1 MKTYFRLLA
10 FAKPYSSFIPKYIVV
25 AILAVIFGLVNFTLL
40 IPLLNV
46 IFNQT
51 PPELVQSLPAFS
63 LNLDFVKGAFNYY
76 FSKIFIEYGR
86 SGALQ
91 FVCIIIV
98 ISVFLSNLFK
108 YWSQRILTKMRTNV
122 IRRIRSALFDKIL
135 NLHVGYF
142 QDQRKGDLMS
152 SLSNDVTEIEVS
164 VVSSVQVI
172 FREPLMIAGYIIL
185 LFTMSVK
192 LTLFTMLVLPVS
204 GFIISRISKSLKRQ
218 AVTGQELLGNILSI
232 IEETISGARI
242 IKAFNAQ
249 HYTRNKFEDQNGAYR
264 NLIKSMWNK
273 REMASPVSEFLGVT
287 VVVGVLLYGGQLV
300 LANNSD
306 LNASEFITYIVLF
319 SQVLVPAKA
328 ISSAVTNIQR
338 GIASGERIFKILETE
353 VPINEVAHP
362 IQLDTL
368 KEAIAFNDVSFS
380 YDQERK
386 VLNKVSLVIPKGK
399 MVALVGQSGAG
410 KTTMADL
417 LPRYYDVTEG
427 SITIDGNDIRQLSLN
442 SLNQLMGIV
451 TQESILFNDTVFNN
465 IAFGTKGVTEQAVIE
480 AAKIANAH
488 EFITQM
494 ENGYQSNIG
503 DRGGKLSG
511 GQRQRLSIARAVLK
525 NPPIL
530 ILDEATSALDTESER
545 LVQEAIQNL
554 MKNRTSIVIAH
565 RLSTIQ
571 HADLIVVMQQGEI
584 IERGTHAELIAA
596 NGAYKKLTD
605 MQTFL

>member
-300 LANNSD
+300 LENNSD

-353 VPINEVAHP
+353 VPIKEVPQP

-368 KEAIAFNDVSFS
+368 KEAISFNEVSFS

-399 MVALVGQSGAG
+399 MIALVGQSGAG

-465 IAFGTKGVTEQAVIE
+465 IAFGTKGLTEQAVIE

>member
-10 FAKPYSSFIPKYIVV
+10 FAKPYSSFVPKYIVV

-51 PPELVQSLPAFS
+51 PPEVTASLPEFS
-63 LNLDFVKGAFNYY
+63 LNLNYVKGVFNYY
-76 FSKIFIEYGR
+76 FGYIFTQYGR

-91 FVCIIIV
+91 FVCLIIV
-98 ISVFLSNLFK
+98 VSVFLSNLFK

-135 NLHVGYF
+135 QLHVGYF

-152 SLSNDVTEIEVS
+152 SLSSDVTEIEVS

-204 GFIISRISKSLKRQ
+204 GFIISRISKTLKRQ

-232 IEETISGARI
+232 IEETISGTRI

-249 HYTRNKFEDQNGAYR
+249 GYTRGKFEEQNGAYR

-273 REMASPVSEFLGVT
+273 REMASPMSEFLGVS

-300 LANNSD
+300 LENNSD

-328 ISSAVTNIQR
+328 VSSAVTNIQR

-353 VPINEVAHP
+353 VPINEPVDA
-362 IQLDTL
+362 LAVETL
-368 KEAIAFNDVSFS
+368 NKEIVYNNVSFS
-380 YDQERK
+380 YNDERK
-386 VLNKVSLVIPKGK
+386 VLNGINLIIPKGK

-417 LPRYYDVTEG
+417 LPRFYDVTGG
-427 SITIDGNDIRQLSLN
+427 SITIDGVDIRNIKLCSLN
-442 SLNQLMGIV
+442 HLMGIV
-451 TQESILFNDTVFNN
+451 TQESILFNDSVFNN
-465 IAFGTKGVTEQAVIE
+465 IAFGMEGMSEAQVIE

-488 EFITQM
+488 EFIVKLEQ
-494 ENGYQSNIG
+494 GYDTNIG
-503 DRGGKLSG
+503 DRGSKLSG

-545 LVQEAIQNL
+545 LVQDAIQNL

-571 HADLIVVMQQGEI
+571 HADMIVVLQEGKV
-584 IERGTHAELIAA
+584 IETGTHAELIAL
-596 NGAYKKLTD
+596 NGVYKKLSE
-605 MQTFL
+605 MQAFV